1 MRIGSVLLAAG
12 MSRRFGEANKLLADV
27 RGCPMVGRV
36 MGALLALGMERNAAV
51 VSDAQVAQLARE
63 RGLEVIENKEP
74 ELGMARSIVLG
85 VDAMREMDAVL
96 LLNADQPRISAT
108 SLRRLVD
115 AFECGGGKPT
125 CLMDGTHFGNPAI
138 FGKAYYDELLG
149 LSGDRGA
156 KSILKRHEPQ
166 LLKVPC
172 AHEGELADAD
182 DPDALKAIA
191 ARM

>member
-1 MRIGSVLLAAG
+1 MRIGIVLLAAG

-27 RGCPMVGRV
+27 RGCPMAGRV
-36 MGALLALGMERNAAV
+36 MDELLALGMERNTAV
-51 VSDAQVAQLARE
+51 VSDARVAQLARE
-63 RGLEVIENKEP
+63 RGLEVVENKQP

-96 LLNADQPRISAT
+96 LLNADQPRISAA

-115 AFECGGGKPT
+115 TFECGGGKPA
-125 CLMDGTHFGNPAI
+125 CLIDGTHFGNPAI
-138 FGKAYYDELLG
+138 FGRAYYKELLS

-156 KSILKRHEPQ
+156 KGILKKHESM

-182 DPDALKAIA
+182 DPDTLRAIA